1 MDEKSPGSETTTSVS
16 TGLGVIVSR
25 SVYYLTGMGGRLAE
39 GLGAALL
46 ARKVRLDGRELSG
59 EFRRLDFQDQID
71 LVSEDLVAR
80 HWTEDS
86 LVIANSFGAYLFL
99 HAQSQLPKYV
109 GRVVL
114 LSPIVGEFGD
124 AEIMMHFIPPR
135 ADKLFALVREGRFV
149 VPDRLEIYV
158 GQDDWQSNPAS
169 VIKLFQHT
177 GAAVTIVHDAGH
189 MLPKAFVG
197 KLLDELIV

>member
-1 MDEKSPGSETTTSVS
+1 M
-16 TGLGVIVSR
+16 
-25 SVYYLTGMGGRLAE
+25 
-39 GLGAALL
+39 
-46 ARKVRLDGRELSG
+46 
-59 EFRRLDFQDQID
+59 
-71 LVSEDLVAR
+71 AR
-80 HWTEDS
+80 HWTKES

-114 LSPIVGEFGD
+114 LSPIVGEFCD
-124 AEIMMHFIPPR
+124 SEIMMYFSPPR
-135 ADKLFALVREGRFV
+135 ADKLFVLAREGRFV

-169 VIKLFQHT
+169 VSKLFQHT
-177 GAAVTIVHDAGH
+177 GAVVTFVPDAGH

-197 KLLDELIV
+197 KLFDRLIV